1 MHKYQMEMEQ
11 IKQIADGARAQAKDK
26 KRNEELKVK
35 QKADRYREVGELP
48 QTPACRCW

>member
-1 MHKYQMEMEQ
+1 MHKYQIEMEQ

-26 KRNEELKVK
+26 KRNEEWKVK
-35 QKADRYREVGELP
+35 EKADRYRKTGKLP